1 MRAAQLS
8 ASPAGG
14 HVLRSDLAQ
23 YCLPQSNR
31 DDLRPLAWANALAL
45 LFVGIGVMGLR
56 GPVFVIREL
65 PQIEEAPPPVVILNQ
80 DEPPPPTQ
88 DIQLEEAPQDLPDVA
103 VAPVVMAVL
112 NPQAVSFAVPTVG
125 PVQIVESGR
134 YASPAPA
141 APMVYRPPTPTFTNI
156 RFGGNEFRRQ
166 DFKPPDALFQRG
178 MSGTVTLL
186 IVVGEDGVPKE
197 VTVEKGSGYPELDRY
212 TVEQVKGWVAEVG
225 PERRYRIAIMLVPRR

>member
-1 MRAAQLS
+1 MSSAQIAARPS
-8 ASPAGG
+8 GS

-45 LFVGIGVMGLR
+45 LFVFIGILGLR

-65 PQIEEAPPPVVILNQ
+65 PRIEETPPPVVILNP

-88 DIQLEEAPQDLPDVA
+88 DIQFDEAPLDLPDVA

-112 NPQAVSFAVPTVG
+112 NPQSVTFAVPTVG

-141 APMVYRPPTPTFTNI
+141 APMVYRPPTPAFTNI

-178 MSGTVTLL
+178 QSGTITLL
-186 IVVGEDGVPKE
+186 IVVGEDGVPRE

-212 TVEQVKGWVAEVG
+212 TVDQVKGWVADVG